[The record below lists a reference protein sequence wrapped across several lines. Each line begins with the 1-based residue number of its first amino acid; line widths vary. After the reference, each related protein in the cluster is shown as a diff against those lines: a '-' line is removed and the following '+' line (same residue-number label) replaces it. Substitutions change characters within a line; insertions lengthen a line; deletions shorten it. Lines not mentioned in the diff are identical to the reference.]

1 MPPHHT
7 GGQACELENARAQ
20 AGILSNIF
28 ENRGPP
34 TQDGSGIRYRA
45 VAQNMINI
53 QAVEGFRWCCQRDSN
68 TRPHPYQG
76 CALPLEL
83 WQHCHRRA

>member
-1 MPPHHT
+1 MQIDST
-7 GGQACELENARAQ
+7 GKAGAITGTSDIGLDAGLHLRPRRRSAWNLPVLE
-20 AGILSNIF
+20 
-28 ENRGPP
+28 EKH
-34 TQDGSGIRYRA
+34 
-45 VAQNMINI
+45 
-53 QAVEGFRWCCQRDSN
+53 RWCCQRDSN